1 MSKVTLLIEY
11 RDLISIPRA
20 GFWVHVV
27 LTALGDYG
35 TWNNLKKFCIK
46 KVIASLYIVS
56 RSR

>member
-1 MSKVTLLIEY
+1 MSKVVPLMEYHDLL
-11 RDLISIPRA
+11 SIPQT

-27 LTALGDYG
+27 LMALGGYG

-46 KVIASLYIVS
+46 KVIASPYIVS